1 MTQPPLRATIIPVTP
16 IEQNCTL
23 IWCTATM
30 KAAVIDPGG
39 DLPKIEGVSYMEDP
53 EYTVVSITVPA
64 ALEAEEPEEGEEVEG
79 EEGEEAAEGEGE
91 GDDAGVDDAG
101 E

>member
-1 MTQPPLRATIIPVTP
+1 MTATAPLRAAIVPVTP

-39 DLPKIEGVSYMEDP
+39 DLPKIH
-53 EYTVVSITVPA
+53 A
-64 ALEAEEPEEGEEVEG
+64 AIA
-79 EEGEEAAEGEGE
+79 
-91 GDDAGVDDAG
+91 
-101 E
+101 